1 MKLTDIK
8 KDFKENKII
17 YLMLSPIILYFIIF
31 NYIPMLGLLM
41 AFQDYNFAGGIFDS
55 KFVGFKHFID
65 FFNSIHFFRVIR
77 NTFLLSAYDMLFGF
91 PAPIIFAL
99 LLNEVKNKYFKKT
112 VQTVSYM
119 PFFISM
125 VVVAGIIVDF
135 TKTNGVI
142 SQIVSLFGGEKTNW
156 LAKPEYFRTIFV
168 SSNIWQSLGFNSI
181 IYLAALAGVDQE
193 LYQAANLDGASRWK
207 QMWHI
212 TLPGISSTIIT
223 LLILRAGSLLS
234 VGSEKILLLYT
245 PLTYETADVISTFV
259 YRKGLQEFKYDF
271 ATAVGLFNSVI
282 NLVLIIFANKLS
294 KKFSETSLF

>member
-41 AFQDYNFAGGIFDS
+41 AFQDYNFAGGIFGS

-119 PFFISM
+119 PFFIS
-125 VVVAGIIVDF
+125 IILSAQYF
-135 TKTNGVI
+135 KE
-142 SQIVSLFGGEKTNW
+142 LF
-156 LAKPEYFRTIFV
+156 
-168 SSNIWQSLGFNSI
+168 
-181 IYLAALAGVDQE
+181 
-193 LYQAANLDGASRWK
+193 
-207 QMWHI
+207 
-212 TLPGISSTIIT
+212 
-223 LLILRAGSLLS
+223 
-234 VGSEKILLLYT
+234 
-245 PLTYETADVISTFV
+245 
-259 YRKGLQEFKYDF
+259 
-271 ATAVGLFNSVI
+271 
-282 NLVLIIFANKLS
+282 
-294 KKFSETSLF
+294 